1 MNRFEL
7 LRYEK
12 GLTRGELAAVAG
24 VSERTIRYLE
34 TEEVVKPSASTAKAL
49 ADYYGM
55 SVAALLGVDA
65 PSESSAA

>member
-12 GLTRGELAAVAG
+12 GLTRGELASAAG

-34 TEEVVKPSASTAKAL
+34 TVEVVKPAAATAKAL
-49 ADYYGM
+49 ADFYGI
-55 SVAALLGVDA
+55 SVATLLGVDA
-65 PSESSAA
+65 SERVA

>member
-12 GLTRGELAAVAG
+12 GLTRAELAARVG
-24 VSERTIRYLE
+24 VSERTIRYIE
-34 TEEVVKPSASTAKAL
+34 TDEVVKPSAATAKAL
-49 ADYYGM
+49 ADFYEI

-65 PSESSAA
+65 SERVA